1 MMSLQSVSR
10 SALTASK
17 VPASSPACATPLRA
31 SPPRFRTQQ
40 RMQAFAKPPPGVTLP
55 PFQPQTPPTKYGFVD
70 NAETMNSRACM
81 MGFFAL
87 LLLEA
92 VTGTGLLDL
101 MGFTTG
107 SGLGFEL

>member
-1 MMSLQSVSR
+1 MMSLKSLTRSSV
-10 SALTASK
+10 AGSK
-17 VPASSPACATPLRA
+17 VPAVSGACTTPLRA
-31 SPPRFRTQQ
+31 SPRFRTQQ
-40 RMQAFAKPPPGVTLP
+40 RMQAFAKPPAGVTLP

-70 NAETMNSRACM
+70 NAETTNSRACM
-81 MGFFAL
+81 IGFFAL
-87 LLLEA
+87 LLVEA